1 MEIVN
6 FVPINYLFLNT
17 PNSGQKLT
25 PNEENKLLVI
35 KVIKSLG
42 DKVGQGLC
50 YR

>member
-17 PNSGQKLT
+17 DFRAKLT
-25 PNEENKLLVI
+25 HNEENILLVI